1 MHLYYSIIDHI
12 VDLSYLIVYYKT
24 MKTNK
29 ALIKTQRKSL
39 DEKLK
44 AFLGTKGSPT
54 PKAGWVR
61 AIREALGMTTAQ
73 MAERMGIQQSGV
85 TLLEQREASRT
96 VSLETLQRAAHALN
110 CELVYALVPKES
122 LEKIVDEQATK
133 SAKEILKR
141 TLHTMDLEMQE
152 AGAAETKLHH
162 EELTTELKNK
172 LDRRLWGTK

>member
-1 MHLYYSIIDHI
+1 
-12 VDLSYLIVYYKT
+12 

-44 AFLGTKGSPT
+44 AFAPIKSLII

-73 MAERMGIQQSGV
+73 LAARMGIQQSGV
-85 TLLEQREASRT
+85 TLLEQREVSKK
-96 VSLETLQRAAHALN
+96 VSLETLQRAARAMN

-122 LEKIVDEQATK
+122 LEKIVDDQATK
-133 SAKEILKR
+133 AAKEILNR
-141 TLHTMDLEMQE
+141 TVHTMNLELQKVS
-152 AGAAETKLHH
+152 AAETNLHQ
-162 EELTTELKNK
+162 EELTQELKNK
-172 LDRRLWGTK
+172 LGRKLWGSQ

>member
-1 MHLYYSIIDHI
+1 
-12 VDLSYLIVYYKT
+12 

-44 AFLGTKGSPT
+44 AFASTKGVLN
-54 PKAGWVR
+54 PKAGWIR

-73 MAERMGIQQSGV
+73 LAERMGIQQSGV
-85 TLLEQREASRT
+85 TLLEQREVSKT
-96 VSLETLQRAAHALN
+96 VSLETLQRAAHAMN

-122 LEKIVDEQATK
+122 LEKTVDEQAAK

-162 EELTTELKNK
+162 EELATELKNK
-172 LDRRLWGTK
+172 LDRRLWGNK